1 MLTSLITLSY
11 QGLMTTLSV
20 FFSTL
25 LCSIPLG
32 LLIAPLRDSKIP
44 CIKFFI
50 KQYIYVMRSTPLLL
64 QTMFLFFGLPL
75 IPYISITL
83 PRFTAIWIAFT
94 LNYAAYFAEI
104 FRGGI
109 QSIPKGQYHSAK
121 VLGLNKINTFRYI
134 IVPQV
139 IKITL
144 PSVANEVI
152 NLLKDTSLVYILGM
166 SDILKVAKSV
176 SNTYASFVPYVFV
189 ACLYFLL
196 VFLFTIA
203 LEQFE
208 KRFDYYE

>member
-11 QGLMTTLSV
+11 QGLLTTLSV

-44 CIKFFI
+44 WVKTIV

-75 IPYISITL
+75 VPVVSITL
-83 PRFTAIWIAFT
+83 PRFTAIWLAFT

-109 QSIPKGQYHSAK
+109 QSIPKGQYQAAK
-121 VLGLNKINTFRYI
+121 VLGLSKKNTFRYI

-166 SDILKVAKSV
+166 SDILKVAKAV
-176 SNTYASFVPYVFV
+176 SNTYASFVPYLFV
-189 ACLYFLL
+189 TCLYFIL
-196 VFLFTIA
+196 VFLLTFA
-203 LEQFE
+203 LERIEE
-208 KRFDYYE
+208 KFAYYE

>member
-11 QGLMTTLSV
+11 QGLLTTLSV

-44 CIKFFI
+44 WVKTIV

-75 IPYISITL
+75 VPVVSITL
-83 PRFTAIWIAFT
+83 PRFTAIWLAFT

-109 QSIPKGQYHSAK
+109 QSIPKGQYQAAK
-121 VLGLNKINTFRYI
+121 VLGLSKKNTFRYI
-134 IVPQV
+134 IVPQI

-166 SDILKVAKSV
+166 SDILKVAKAV
-176 SNTYASFVPYVFV
+176 SNTYASFVPYLFV
-189 ACLYFLL
+189 ACLYFIL
-196 VFLFTIA
+196 VFLLTFA
-203 LEQFE
+203 LERIEE
-208 KRFDYYE
+208 KFAYYE